1 MKEPSS
7 WAMKAGKGITDYLSS
22 LGRDI
27 ADYDPDDFA
36 PIIESAW
43 EEHQASGMRDFQ
55 NEYMNAVT
63 AQQLA
68 KFTVDRRFVE
78 HATKVARLVAAAK
91 EVHGEL
97 HGLHNGSG
105 YWIRFC
111 SALADLEK

>member
-7 WAMKAGKGITDYLSS
+7 WAMKAATSVLYDYLKWDFPQCDFRKPEIAALIDSAHDEHWDAIS
-22 LGRDI
+22 KAVDEVFGDKKKPVAVPRDY
-27 ADYDPDDFA
+27 AA
-36 PIIESAW
+36 
-43 EEHQASGMRDFQ
+43 R
-55 NEYMNAVT
+55 
-63 AQQLA
+63 
-68 KFTVDRRFVE
+68 VD
-78 HATKVARLVAAAK
+78 RLVAAAK